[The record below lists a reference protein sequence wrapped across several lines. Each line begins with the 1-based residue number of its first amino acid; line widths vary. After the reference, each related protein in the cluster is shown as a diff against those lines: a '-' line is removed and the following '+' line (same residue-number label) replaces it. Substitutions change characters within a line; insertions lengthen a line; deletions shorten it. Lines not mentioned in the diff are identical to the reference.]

1 LGKRRNS
8 IIEKKRPLRSRVREI
23 VDEPLLAGPHT
34 HITAA
39 AAAAFQIAF
48 ECRIEREMGGKK
60 D

>member
-1 LGKRRNS
+1 M
-8 IIEKKRPLRSRVREI
+8 REI

-39 AAAAFQIAF
+39 AAAFQIAF
-48 ECRIEREMGGKK
+48 ECRIEREMGEK